1 MRQALR
7 TLDANAERWLML
19 IAYTFCCF
27 VIIHEVVRRF
37 MLNYSAAWSQETA
50 QFAFIYLG
58 WIGAAFAVKERAHV
72 KFDIVFNKLGHRGKA
87 VLLIFGELLTMLF
100 AVIALN
106 FSMHVLAQHWQ
117 YGNST
122 DVLRINRA
130 WAEAAVPLGFT
141 LIVIRCIQGIARDI
155 GDLRAGRP
163 AFEGTAMFED

>member
-1 MRQALR
+1 MRRALR
-7 TLDANAERWLML
+7 ALDANAERWLML
-19 IAYTFCCF
+19 VSYTFCCF

-72 KFDIVFNKLGHRGKA
+72 KFDIVFNKLGDRGKTM
-87 VLLIFGELLTMLF
+87 LLILGDLLTMVF
-100 AVIALN
+100 AIIALN
-106 FSMHVLAQHWQ
+106 FSFHVIGQHLQ
-117 YGNST
+117 YGNAT
-122 DVLRINRA
+122 DVLRINRV
-130 WAEAAVPLGFT
+130 WAEAAVPIGFG
-141 LIVIRCIQGIARDI
+141 LIVIRCLQGIVRDI